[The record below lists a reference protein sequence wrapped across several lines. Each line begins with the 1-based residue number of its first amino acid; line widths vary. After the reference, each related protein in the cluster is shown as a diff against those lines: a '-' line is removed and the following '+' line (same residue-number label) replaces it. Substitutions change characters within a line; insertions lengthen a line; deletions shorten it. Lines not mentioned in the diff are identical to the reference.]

1 MAGTLN
7 DIAVLGAKP
16 LALSS
21 ALIIEEGFAIDDL
34 EKIMESMNLTC
45 EEAGVGIITG
55 DTKVVERGAV
65 DNLIMNTSAIGT
77 KSEFLDRNISIIKK
91 FRPSFNS
98 AWLVD
103 TNIKAGDKIM
113 ISGYV

>member
-1 MAGTLN
+1 MAGDMN

-45 EEAGVGIITG
+45 E
-55 DTKVVERGAV
+55 RSWSRH
-65 DNLIMNTSAIGT
+65 NY
-77 KSEFLDRNISIIKK
+77 
-91 FRPSFNS
+91 
-98 AWLVD
+98 W
-103 TNIKAGDKIM
+103 
-113 ISGYV
+113 